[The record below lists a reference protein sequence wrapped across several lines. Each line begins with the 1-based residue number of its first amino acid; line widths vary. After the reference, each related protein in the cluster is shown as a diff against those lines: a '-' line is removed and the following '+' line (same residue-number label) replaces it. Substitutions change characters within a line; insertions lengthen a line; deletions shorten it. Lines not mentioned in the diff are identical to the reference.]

1 MSRKKG
7 TPNKITADIKSAVE
21 SAFRQKNGK
30 RNAYLL
36 RLADENPAIFCALVA
51 KCIPNQVALD
61 VKVQLDLGAAMLANE
76 RSVSRLNGPIIEN
89 APVSPTKPLKL
100 KET

>member
-7 TPNKITADIKSAVE
+7 TPNKITAEIKTAVE

-30 RNAYLL
+30 HNRYLL

-51 KCIPNQVALD
+51 KCIPATVAVD
-61 VKVQLDLGAAMLANE
+61 VKVALDLGAAMLKNE
-76 RSVSRLNGPIIEN
+76 QSLQRLN
-89 APVSPTKPLKL
+89 APTIDSEPVTPAKPLIL
-100 KET
+100 KDT